1 MLVYI
6 DFVILT
12 ARLQPPVLWTTQGT
26 SLKMQLSVPVQGRDD
41 PLGVSL
47 WIIMMKKKVIND
59 YGTGIPKH
67 EADALAALFL
77 PRIRAFFEDEENR
90 KAYEAWKRSREET
103 GQNQ

>member
-1 MLVYI
+1 M
-6 DFVILT
+6 
-12 ARLQPPVLWTTQGT
+12 R
-26 SLKMQLSVPVQGRDD
+26 LSVPVQGRDD

-47 WIIMMKKKVIND
+47 WDNVMKKKVIND

>member
-1 MLVYI
+1 
-6 DFVILT
+6 
-12 ARLQPPVLWTTQGT
+12 
-26 SLKMQLSVPVQGRDD
+26 
-41 PLGVSL
+41 
-47 WIIMMKKKVIND
+47 MKKKVIND

-77 PRIRAFFEDEENR
+77 PRIRAFFEDEKNR